1 MNKSGYDK
9 IILVEESKTSKMIL
23 SLSPQNITYL
33 AIVLFGM
40 LVGTVLLIVWIIQKR
55 RLANSGDYY
64 AKNNTKLDLWTYI
77 KRNIAL
83 YGAFFCYVIGISG
96 FFLLVL

>member
-1 MNKSGYDK
+1 
-9 IILVEESKTSKMIL
+9 MIL
-23 SLSPQNITYL
+23 SITSDNITYL
-33 AIVLFGM
+33 AIMLFGII
-40 LVGTVLLIVWIIQKR
+40 VGTLLLIVWIIQKR

-83 YGAFFCYVIGISG
+83 YGAFFVMLLEYQL
-96 FFLLVL
+96 FF

>member
-1 MNKSGYDK
+1 
-9 IILVEESKTSKMIL
+9 MIL
-23 SLSPQNITYL
+23 SITSDNITYL
-33 AIVLFGM
+33 AIMLFGII
-40 LVGTVLLIVWIIQKR
+40 VGTLLLIVWIIQKR

-83 YGAFFCYVIGISG
+83 YGAFFCYVIGVSAL
-96 FFLLVL
+96 FLMVAL